1 MVLAS
6 MVSIFPLYALQG
18 IASIGVGLL
27 SKGFLEIVFFEKF

>member
-18 IASIGVGLL
+18 VASIGVGLL
-27 SKGFLEIVFFEKF
+27 SKDFLGNVLF